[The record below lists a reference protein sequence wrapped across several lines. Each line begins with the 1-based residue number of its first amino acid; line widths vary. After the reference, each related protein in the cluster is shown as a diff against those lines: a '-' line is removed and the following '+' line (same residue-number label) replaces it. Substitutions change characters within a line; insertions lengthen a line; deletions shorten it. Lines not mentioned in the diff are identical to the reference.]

1 MDFESLKNN
10 KGIEILGPILI
21 SPKIYED
28 SRGFFYESWN
38 KKSFSNLIN
47 KKVDFVQDN
56 HSKSVNGVLRG
67 LHYQINPYAQAK
79 LVRCVKGEIFD
90 VIVDLRIKSE
100 TFGNWSGV
108 MLSQSN
114 FKQLWIPEG
123 FAHGFLTISK
133 LAEVVYKTTN
143 YWNQNYERTI
153 LWNDKSISIS
163 WPLDLIKSKIPALS
177 EKDKNAYSLEKVI
190 RNSDIF

>member
-67 LHYQINPYAQAK
+67 LHYQINPFAQAK

-143 YWNQNYERTI
+143 YWNQNSERTI
-153 LWNDKSISIS
+153 LWNDKTISIS
-163 WPLDLIKSKIPALS
+163 WPLDLIKSKLPALS
-177 EKDKNAYSLEKVI
+177 EKDKNADSLEKVI
-190 RNSDIF
+190 RSSDIF

>member
-67 LHYQINPYAQAK
+67 LHYQINPFAQAK

-143 YWNQNYERTI
+143 YWNQNSERTI

-163 WPLDLIKSKIPALS
+163 WPLDLIKSKLPTLS
-177 EKDKNAYSLEKVI
+177 EKDKNGYSLEKVI
-190 RNSDIF
+190 SNSDIF

>member
-163 WPLDLIKSKIPALS
+163 WPLDLIKSKLPTLS
-177 EKDKNAYSLEKVI
+177 EKDKNGYSLEKVI
-190 RNSDIF
+190 SNSDIF

>member
-67 LHYQINPYAQAK
+67 LHYQINPFAQAK

-143 YWNQNYERTI
+143 YWNQNSERTI
-153 LWNDKSISIS
+153 LWNDKSISIN
-163 WPLDLIKSKIPALS
+163 WPLDLIKSKLPSLS

>member
-67 LHYQINPYAQAK
+67 LHYQINPFAQAK

-114 FKQLWIPEG
+114 FKQLWIK
-123 FAHGFLTISK
+123 FS
-133 LAEVVYKTTN
+133 
-143 YWNQNYERTI
+143 
-153 LWNDKSISIS
+153 
-163 WPLDLIKSKIPALS
+163 
-177 EKDKNAYSLEKVI
+177 
-190 RNSDIF
+190 

>member
-1 MDFESLKNN
+1 MDYESLKNN

-67 LHYQINPYAQAK
+67 LHYQINPFAQAK

-100 TFGNWSGV
+100 TFGNWAGV

-143 YWNQNYERTI
+143 YWNQNSERTI

-163 WPLDLIKSKIPALS
+163 WPLDLIKSKLPALS
-177 EKDKNAYSLEKVI
+177 EKDKNADSLEKVI

>member
-67 LHYQINPYAQAK
+67 LHYQINPFAQAK

-108 MLSQSN
+108 ILSQSN

-163 WPLDLIKSKIPALS
+163 WPLDLIKSKLPALS

>member
-67 LHYQINPYAQAK
+67 LHYQINPFAQAK

-108 MLSQSN
+108 ILSQSN

-143 YWNQNYERTI
+143 YWNQNSERTI

-163 WPLDLIKSKIPALS
+163 WPLDLIKSKLPALS